1 MKCKNPIV
9 NLDGYM
15 DSLLKQNYIAELE
28 NLKNKKRKINLV
40 IFFP

>member
-9 NLDGYM
+9 NLDEDM

-28 NLKNKKRKINLV
+28 NLKNKKEKSM
-40 IFFP
+40 

>member
-1 MKCKNPIV
+1 MRELVKCKNPIV

-28 NLKNKKRKINLV
+28 NLKNKKEKSI
-40 IFFP
+40 